1 MYILVHLPFPFRIDF
16 CFLNHT
22 KSGSV
27 RTVHACVCCRCE
39 MSEGGGEE
47 EQGRLI
53 SSVLAVVKFSEQ
65 FVDYSQCLNREH

>member
-22 KSGSV
+22 KSGSL
-27 RTVHACVCCRCE
+27 RTVHVCVCCRCE

-65 FVDYSQCLNREH
+65 VVDYSQCLNREH